1 MKIRL
6 ILLSLVGVA
15 AYIMLASF
23 NSKMIKE
30 TAISKDQSHV
40 SAPQRHPSGDSVPSK
55 ATTAA
60 PIPQKEVKAP
70 APMAV
75 APAGQKQPEQQPQP
89 AQQKTPEPP
98 PVQLAESPVEK
109 TEKLQT
115 LQEEITRKDRQ
126 ISQMIDAQEAIA
138 AKYRSLLAE
147 TEAGAAGV
155 EVKDK
160 MLKES
165 ADQIKVLLAEKEQ
178 TAAELHQT
186 KAALDQLRQQVA
198 QIKAI
203 EAKAKETILK
213 ENSERF
219 TALAADREK
228 AAAELNQTKTALDQL
243 RQSFEQTQT
252 ASVKAER
259 LIADKEVQLKNLQM
273 QVEER
278 TVESNQF
285 KTQLAE
291 TEDKLKA
298 AKTELEQAAHKA
310 GELIRLSAEKE
321 QLANALTEQKAAVE
335 LALQEKTDALNKA
348 ILTIQS
354 LKQEVAAQPQAVAT
368 VQNLLDERNKEFDQL
383 NREATTKIDQLNKQL
398 AELSKY
404 SDQAAKE
411 RDRFKTEIETA
422 KKKVND
428 LEAAQTQ
435 AQAALAESEKKLA
448 AALESTS
455 ALQNQLNTK
464 ESALN
469 GAQAQIN
476 ELAVRTVSLSD
487 EKLGLASQ
495 LEALQA
501 DHNTLLAMKASFE
514 EQAAALATAEGK
526 VKDLVALQAKNEEL
540 NATLAEKSAALEK
553 AAQQGEELATLQAKH
568 NELAMQAETTAGAVQ
583 QLETEKSDLAG
594 QLAAVQ
600 AQVQDVDGLKKS
612 LDEKSTALSLSEA
625 KIKELAG
632 VSEQVAALEAKVTA
646 AQTAKQAAE
655 KEAAETDA
663 SVKNLNNSLTASN
676 AKVKALES
684 ELTAT
689 QARIKE
695 LTDKNL
701 LQAQQDLVPNLT
713 QQISTLR
720 DQITQME
727 ASSIQ
732 AKKGLADA
740 AATVQAKTEE
750 AQAASKKAQALQT
763 EKESLQQSLTT
774 SQATIS
780 DLHKQLE
787 SMKVQPVAV
796 PQPAATATPA
806 EKPAADADKD
816 GVSDAADLCPGSPA
830 GAPVNGLGCPS
841 QQGIVLEGVTFKSGT
856 AVLTPVSQKKLDQI
870 AIVLNKVPQVKIE
883 VAGYTDNVG
892 DGKRNLNLSIER
904 AEAVVKYL
912 TSKGVATAQLIAKGY
927 GVENPVADNASPE
940 GRQKNRRIE
949 LHPVTQ

>member
-40 SAPQRHPSGDSVPSK
+40 SALQRHSSGDSASNK

-60 PIPQKEVKAP
+60 PIPQQKAKTP

-75 APAGQKQPEQQPQP
+75 APEGQKQPEQQPQP
-89 AQQKTPEPP
+89 TQQKTPEPP
-98 PVQLAESPVEK
+98 PVQLAESPVEN

-155 EVKDK
+155 EAKDK

-165 ADQIKVLLAEKEQ
+165 VDQIKVLLAEKKQ
-178 TAAELHQT
+178 T
-186 KAALDQLRQQVA
+186 
-198 QIKAI
+198 
-203 EAKAKETILK
+203 
-213 ENSERF
+213 
-219 TALAADREK
+219 
-228 AAAELNQTKTALDQL
+228 AAELNQTKTALDQL

-252 ASVKAER
+252 ASIKAEQ
-259 LIADKEVQLKNLQM
+259 LITEKEAQLKTLQM

-291 TEDKLKA
+291 TVDKLKA
-298 AKTELEQAAHKA
+298 AKAELEQAAHKA
-310 GELIRLSAEKE
+310 EELIRLSAEKE
-321 QLANALTEQKAAVE
+321 QLANALTEQKTAVE

-368 VQNLLDERNKEFDQL
+368 VQNLLDERNREFDQL
-383 NREATTKIDQLNKQL
+383 NREATTKIDQLNKQM
-398 AELSKY
+398 AELSKH

-411 RDRFKTEIETA
+411 RDQFKTEVETA
-422 KKKVND
+422 KKKVD
-428 LEAAQTQ
+428 ELEAAQTQ

-448 AALESTS
+448 AAQESTA

-464 ESALN
+464 ESAFN
-469 GAQAQIN
+469 GAQTQIN
-476 ELAVRTVSLSD
+476 ELAARTISLSD

-514 EQAAALATAEGK
+514 EQAAALAKAESK
-526 VKDLVALQAKNEEL
+526 VKDLAALQAKNEEL
-540 NATLAEKSAALEK
+540 NATLAEKSASLAK
-553 AAQQGEELATLQAKH
+553 AAQQGEELAALQAKH
-568 NELAMQAETTAGAVQ
+568 NELAMQAEATAGAIK

-632 VSEQVAALEAKVTA
+632 VSEQVTALEAKVTA
-646 AQTAKQAAE
+646 AQAAKQAAE

-684 ELTAT
+684 ELTAA

-732 AKKGLADA
+732 TKKGLTDA
-740 AATVQAKTEE
+740 AATVQTKTEE

-763 EKESLQQSLTT
+763 EKESLQQSLTA
-774 SQATIS
+774 SQATIN
-780 DLHKQLE
+780 DLQKQLE
-787 SMKVQPVAV
+787 SMKVQPVVAP
-796 PQPAATATPA
+796 PQPAAMATPA

-856 AVLTPVSQKKLDQI
+856 AVLTPVSQKKLDQV

-949 LHPVTQ
+949 LLPVTQ